1 MIFSQ
6 GWSVRMFSSRGEM
19 SGVRDHS
26 LTVLSLLQL
35 AMVKGRL

>member
-6 GWSVRMFSSRGEM
+6 GWSERMLSSSGEM
-19 SGVRDHS
+19 RGVRDHS

-35 AMVKGRL
+35 AMVNGRF